1 MRKSQTTT
9 KHIFLF
15 LLLYIEKF
23 IIFCWKTYLEK
34 LLYYYICI
42 TAFFT
47 WRVVGD
53 AVMKHQRHID
63 MHWPCRRRTL
73 TQNIWQYTRYFNVDF
88 DSNGFFFLFYI
99 YFREIPLIQ
108 KKQKHL
114 LSKIFDS
121 PHTSKR
127 IIYCG
132 IVFQTMYISICTQR
146 SK

>member
-1 MRKSQTTT
+1 MLDIERDKRKTLKKEKEKRKMRKSQTTT

-53 AVMKHQRHID
+53 AVMKHQR
-63 MHWPCRRRTL
+63 P
-73 TQNIWQYTRYFNVDF
+73 YRYA
-88 DSNGFFFLFYI
+88 LA
-99 YFREIPLIQ
+99 L
-108 KKQKHL
+108 
-114 LSKIFDS
+114 
-121 PHTSKR
+121 
-127 IIYCG
+127 
-132 IVFQTMYISICTQR
+132 
-146 SK
+146 